1 MAYEDGKEKAG
12 MAMYNNGMK
21 PKMEDPKFIADLD
34 IPDTKEE
41 GINWIQNRINA
52 RSKQIDALVERIQQM
67 QKANSRDLLKLDET
81 RLLKDIRDGRVKLV
95 HAETGREISVHVFN
109 NPK

>member
-1 MAYEDGKEKAG
+1 MVPDYENETVSA
-12 MAMYNNGMK
+12 
-21 PKMEDPKFIADLD
+21 ESVLVH
-34 IPDTKEE
+34 TKEDN
-41 GINWIQNRINA
+41 INWIQSRINA

-95 HAETGREISVHVFN
+95 HAETGQPINVHVFN

>member
-1 MAYEDGKEKAG
+1 MSAY
-12 MAMYNNGMK
+12 YNNSLDKNG
-21 PKMEDPKFIADLD
+21 DPIVAAVVAAEGV
-34 IPDTKEE
+34 DTMAVETGNKEE
-41 GINWIQNRINA
+41 RINWIQERITA
-52 RSKQIDALVERIQQM
+52 RSKQIDNLVERIQQM